1 MSSGLFHQAF
11 LSLRLNF
18 RDLFQA
24 KTFLFYKN
32 QQMSWEVIEF
42 CTLNT
47 LQKKYWSFS
56 LLASYLQHKLC
67 VLHETGPMALGQK
80 KLIITFSGKFFSK
93 INEAGRLYHFFLL
106 LQIRMR
112 VFIFSSQGVMRH
124 FFITISLFSIYVCG

>member
-1 MSSGLFHQAF
+1 MSSGLFHEAF
-11 LSLRLNF
+11 LSLHLNF
-18 RDLFQA
+18 GDLFQA

-67 VLHETGPMALGQK
+67 VLHETGPRALGQK
-80 KLIITFSGKFFSK
+80 KLIITFSGKFFQKSMRQGGF
-93 INEAGRLYHFFLL
+93 IFYFLL

-112 VFIFSSQGVMRH
+112 VFIF
-124 FFITISLFSIYVCG
+124 F